1 MIKKTFLV
9 TIILLLAYAAFIK
22 WKPNMLASQHQWQ
35 DNIIKA
41 QSFVYEKTDTNRNVI
56 VGSSLSCRIIMDSLV
71 GYTNLSLAGQSIF
84 DGLNIVDHK
93 EKMPQ
98 KIFIET
104 NVVMRGLDE
113 GFNNSLFNPFFFQV
127 RKYVPSLRDGR
138 QPIAVAGIRATN
150 IISRIISKV
159 KPTKTVAVNGASN
172 QESDELFNKLLNDE
186 IAYYSKLPRPEKLKQ
201 VFDLLKIEV
210 DKMEKRGV
218 KIVFFEMPVN
228 KSLCNLPLANS
239 IRKNFE
245 QYFPASKYSYMPMPD
260 CSPYKTTDGIHFSKE
275 DAVRYTIH
283 FKEHAVR

>member
-41 QSFVYEKTDTNRNVI
+41 QTFVYERTDTNRNVI

-159 KPTKTVAVNGASN
+159 KPTKTVAVNGVSN
-172 QESDELFNKLLNDE
+172 QESDKLFNKLLNDE
-186 IAYYSKLPRPEKLKQ
+186 IAYYSEPPKPEKLKQ
-201 VFDLLKIEV
+201 VFDLLKTAV
-210 DKMEKRGV
+210 DKLEKKGV

-245 QYFPASKYSYMPMPD
+245 LYFPASKHSYMPMPD
-260 CSPYKTTDGIHFSKE
+260 CSPYKTTDGIHFNKE

-283 FKEHAVR
+283 FKQYAVQ